1 MIKMF
6 DNTKDRINKLLGNKQ
21 ELIRVKPRGE
31 TIQEK
36 ALDFFS
42 DIHGH
47 EPVKENVFRV
57 LIAEENNNLL
67 LEGPPA
73 TCKTLI
79 MNIMQEKCN
88 DVLYFDASN
97 MSGAGFIE
105 ECYNNYKTKLTLV
118 TTLK

>member
-1 MIKMF
+1 MF

-42 DIHGH
+42 DIYGH

-57 LIAEENNNLL
+57 LVAEENNNLL
-67 LEGPPA
+67 IDGPPA

-79 MNIMQEKCN
+79 MNIVQEKCN
-88 DVLYFDASN
+88 DVLYFGDHFTL
-97 MSGAGFIE
+97 SGGEFLMQTVLYHFDKFLI
-105 ECYNNYKTKLTLV
+105 
-118 TTLK
+118 